1 MFLNSYLFIINRLFV
16 SDYRVSRASSRCP
29 RVVRTRCHASF
40 ARVTRAVPHVVAC
53 WFARRS
59 RCTRALFCVSSARY
73 VTRVRASFARCR
85 AVARVVN
92 FSRLDSLILIKLL
105 T

>member
-16 SDYRVSRASSRCP
+16 SDYRVSCASSRYP
-29 RVVRTRCHASF
+29 RVVRTRRHASF
-40 ARVTRAVPHVVAC
+40 ARVTRTVPHVVAC

-59 RCTRALFCVSSARY
+59 RWTRTLFRVSSARY
-73 VTRVRASFARCR
+73 VTRVHASFARCR

-92 FSRLDSLILIKLL
+92 LSRLDSLVLIKLL
-105 T
+105 I

>member
-1 MFLNSYLFIINRLFV
+1 MSRVLFRTWW
-16 SDYRVSRASSRCP
+16 RAGS
-29 RVVRTRCHASF
+29 RVVLAGRT
-40 ARVTRAVPHVVAC
+40 
-53 WFARRS
+53 
-59 RCTRALFCVSSARY
+59 LYFCVSSARY

-92 FSRLDSLILIKLL
+92 SSRLDSLILIKLL

>member
-16 SDYRVSRASSRCP
+16 SDYRVPRASSRYP
-29 RVVRTRCHASF
+29 RVVRTRGHASF
-40 ARVTRAVPHVVAC
+40 ARVTRAVLHVVAC

-59 RCTRALFCVSSARY
+59 CWTHALFCVSSARY

-92 FSRLDSLILIKLL
+92 SSRLDSLILIKLL

>member
-16 SDYRVSRASSRCP
+16 SDYRVSRASSRYP
-29 RVVRTRCHASF
+29 RVVRTRCHTSF

-53 WFARRS
+53 WFARCS
-59 RCTRALFCVSSARY
+59 RWTRALFCVSSARY

-85 AVARVVN
+85 AVTRVVN
-92 FSRLDSLILIKLL
+92 LSRLDSLILIKLL